1 MRVGGVDERDMR
13 ERRQSQVKRLKWL
26 KKNPRAM
33 HFFLFHLLTKTAS
46 LVNDS
51 IRNTKS
57 ELAPP
62 SPGYDPG
69 VILSAENMGGE
80 KSFETKFLM
89 SQYDPDTQGGVDN
102 KKEIKG
108 ESYQPQSSITIVEA
122 VEENK
127 KEKNTQRQVRL
138 KCYQT
143 NGLDFS
149 RIKNTDVI
157 HDVLE
162 KIIEILMVFY
172 SSMDSRDK
180 VIKEIEYAWANA
192 SNQFPNPFSWL
203 DKNNEGQCQWVWDQ
217 MNKKYLAINIKPISC
232 EQRYHFIIAIFDNWT
247 GWSDEQLGYLKENKR
262 RNVTKLNYQG
272 FGSALEHKKILLEEL
287 SKAWE
292 QKSRRKKIKD
302 TAKPLKLNKLYQKR
316 LSQIAESKS
325 MTLDDALKRL
335 IDNELLRVG
344 ILKAR

>member
-1 MRVGGVDERDMR
+1 MGVGGVDERDMR
-13 ERRQSQVKRLKWL
+13 ERRQSQAKRLKWL

-108 ESYQPQSSITIVEA
+108 ESYQPQSSITIVESVA
-122 VEENK
+122 ENK
-127 KEKNTQRQVRL
+127 KKNTQRQVRL

-203 DKNNEGQCQWVWDQ
+203 DKNNEGQCQWVWEQ
-217 MNKKYLAINIKPISC
+217 MNKKYLAINTKPISC

-287 SKAWE
+287 GKAWE

-302 TAKPLKLNKLYQKR
+302 TAPPLKLNKLYQKR

-325 MTLDDALKRL
+325 MTLDDALKCL

>member
-1 MRVGGVDERDMR
+1 MGVGGVDERDMR
-13 ERRQSQVKRLKWL
+13 ERRQSQAKRLKWL

-108 ESYQPQSSITIVEA
+108 ESYQPQSSITIVESVA
-122 VEENK
+122 ENK

-203 DKNNEGQCQWVWDQ
+203 DKNNEGQCQWVWEQ
-217 MNKKYLAINIKPISC
+217 MNKKYLAINTKPISC

-287 SKAWE
+287 GKAWE

-302 TAKPLKLNKLYQKR
+302 TAPPLKLNKLYQKK

-325 MTLDDALKRL
+325 ITLDEALKCL
-335 IDNELLRVG
+335 IDSELSRLSM
-344 ILKAR
+344 LKSG

>member
-1 MRVGGVDERDMR
+1 MGGVDERDMR
-13 ERRQSQVKRLKWL
+13 ERRQSQAKRLKWL

-122 VEENK
+122 VAENK

-180 VIKEIEYAWANA
+180 VIKEIEYAWANV
-192 SNQFPNPFSWL
+192 SNQFPNPFSWM

-217 MNKKYLAINIKPISC
+217 MNKKYLAINTKPISC
-232 EQRYHFIIAIFDNWT
+232 EQRYNFIIAIFDNWT

-262 RNVTKLNYQG
+262 RNVTKLDYQG

-302 TAKPLKLNKLYQKR
+302 TSPSLKLNKIYQKR

-325 MTLDDALKRL
+325 MTLDEALKCL

-344 ILKAR
+344 ILKAG